1 MEEHFEIINQ
11 GSLALVKPLTE
22 WSQNW
27 WKDNVDDDA
36 QMLGQYFVV
45 EPRYLQNILEG
56 FAADYEPDVG
66 AHHKLQATSSKQQA
80 PRKEHN

>member
-56 FAADYEPDVG
+56 FAADYEHDVG
-66 AHHKLQATSSKQQA
+66 AHHRYQS
-80 PRKEHN
+80 

>member
-1 MEEHFEIINQ
+1 MDDHFKIINQ

-22 WSQNW
+22 FSQEW

-36 QMLGQYFVV
+36 QMMGQYFVV

-56 FAADYEPDVG
+56 FEADSLE
-66 AHHKLQATSSKQQA
+66 
-80 PRKEHN
+80 